1 MSHNGKW
8 LEKLDG
14 VHGLV
19 PLLVVVF
26 LKVVVATSNGRV
38 VMRYNTTGL
47 LPRRDELQDRQLR
60 QPNAMGS

>member
-1 MSHNGKW
+1 M
-8 LEKLDG
+8 EKCG
-14 VHGLV
+14 RRNWLV

-26 LKVVVATSNGRV
+26 LEVVVATSNGRV

-60 QPNAMGS
+60 QPIAMGS